1 MRNPLR
7 HLRHAGSEPRDVKFI
22 GKIPMT
28 RQLLPGTKQTIELVF
43 RKRGRYTFVCTIG
56 EQALNG
62 MAGTL
67 VVR

>member
-1 MRNPLR
+1 M
-7 HLRHAGSEPRDVKFI
+7 KFI